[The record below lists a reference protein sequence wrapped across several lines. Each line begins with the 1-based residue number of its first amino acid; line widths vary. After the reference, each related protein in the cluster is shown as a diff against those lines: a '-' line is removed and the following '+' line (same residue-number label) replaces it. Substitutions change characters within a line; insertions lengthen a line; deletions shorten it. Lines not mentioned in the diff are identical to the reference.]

1 MKLVALIVV
10 ALISSTALV
19 AQEEKK
25 GYSSS
30 EIQTVLDQK
39 ASSNGIYGAF
49 HIGYSQI
56 AGRDAM
62 NMGFRG
68 GWIANHKFALGF
80 AGTGFFSDKR
90 STNISGLDNYIAGG
104 YGGILFEPIVM
115 PMSQVHVS
123 FPMIIGAGGVTI
135 IDRYQNM
142 IDWTYHDPTSSKAEP
157 FFVFEPGAELEFN
170 IAKFFRF
177 GLGLSYRFTSNVD
190 LAGISPDAL
199 RGLSGHVIF
208 KFGKF

>member
-1 MKLVALIVV
+1 MKLAVLVVAALLSSSALI
-10 ALISSTALV
+10 
-19 AQEEKK
+19 AQEVKK

-30 EIQTVLDQK
+30 EIQTFLDQK

-90 STNISGLDNYIAGG
+90 PTGINNLDDYIAGG

-135 IDRYQNM
+135 IERYHHI
-142 IDWTYHDPTSSKAEP
+142 IDMTFQDPSSSEGVP

-177 GLGLSYRFTSNVD
+177 GLGVSYRFTSNID

-199 RGLSGHVIF
+199 RGLNGHVIF